1 MLMMLRDEEGDVVVA
16 VVWRGGELYLYATNK
31 AVDALESWL

>member
-16 VVWRGGELYLYATNK
+16 AVVGGELYLYATNK